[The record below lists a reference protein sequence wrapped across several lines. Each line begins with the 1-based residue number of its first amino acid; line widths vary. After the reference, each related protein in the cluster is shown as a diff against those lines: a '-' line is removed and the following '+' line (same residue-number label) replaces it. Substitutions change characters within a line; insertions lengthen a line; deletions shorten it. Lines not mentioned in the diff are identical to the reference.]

1 MTPRQQRRGLGSC
14 VPPGCRSLKVAII
27 IQVSADARMLAA
39 AAAVAVA
46 AQPSYPHY
54 GGREVSLLDSE
65 TAWRFG
71 YIDAFGDATRA
82 LSPQALAASAPPPPP
97 RRPARPEALPSDPPP
112 LPRSRDA
119 RSGRRPVCL

>member
-1 MTPRQQRRGLGSC
+1 MSFCAAVTGASLEHPSGTPISSVAVILPSSDKKVAESKFSGRRAARRG
-14 VPPGCRSLKVAII
+14 
-27 IQVSADARMLAA
+27 MLAA
-39 AAAVAVA
+39 AAAVDVA

-54 GGREVSLLDSE
+54 GGREVTLLDSE

-97 RRPARPEALPSDPPP
+97 PRRPARAS
-112 LPRSRDA
+112 A
-119 RSGRRPVCL
+119 RV